1 MIVVSDSSI
10 FIGLAKIGKL
20 QLLPEIF
27 GKIYLPTE
35 VFRELTEKGKNKPGA
50 KLIKEARWIERKA
63 VRDNTQ
69 VRLLMLSLDK
79 GEAEV
84 LALSKEIKAELI
96 LVDEE
101 KARKSAV
108 LAGFNIMGIIGVLAV
123 AKKRGLLTRLKP
135 SIKEL
140 QKKKFRISDA
150 IIKHALAEVE
160 E

>member
-1 MIVVSDSSI
+1 VVVVSDSSI

-20 QLLPEIF
+20 QLLQEIF
-27 GKIYLPTE
+27 GRVYLPAE

-50 KLIKEARWIERKA
+50 MSIKEAAWIERKT
-63 VRDNTQ
+63 VSDSTQ

-84 LALSKEIKAELI
+84 LALAKEIKAELI

-108 LAGFNIMGIIGVLAV
+108 LAGFNIMGIVGVLTA
-123 AKKRGLLTRLKP
+123 AKKRGLLSNLK
-135 SIKEL
+135 SCLKEL
-140 QKKKFRISDA
+140 QKKNFRISDA
-150 IIKHALAEVE
+150 IIRKALIEVGE
-160 E
+160 